1 MKKGMEIMKKTLAIL
16 LSVLMVVCMMP
27 GMAFAG
33 DLTTG
38 DITNATIELTS
49 TTTEYTG
56 SEITLPTA
64 TVKIGDSVVSTS
76 KYNLAWTY
84 NNEAVE
90 KATAAGVYTLTIT
103 GTDSD
108 ASTGVTGSKTATFTV
123 SKKSIVGAV
132 TVSLSNNSVTYN
144 QNEQKPEV
152 TVTKTGKTDTLTEN
166 TDYTLTWSKTPLKA
180 AGKYE
185 VTVKGIGNYDGEI
198 KKEYTIKENFSAEF
212 RTTYSAY
219 HVYQEGN
226 EIKPSLGEFIIKDS
240 TGKEIGSNE
249 YAYFTITG
257 YRDNKDA
264 GTSTPK
270 AVITANSNY
279 AKYSGSVDT
288 SFTINRRNLENE
300 RYYVTVDIPNQ
311 RTTTGFDGVTVYYNK
326 KLLQKYT
333 DYTITDSNPNSSSS
347 SRAAKI
353 TFNGNYSG
361 TITQSYTYSPNAIDL
376 SIANTYVYMY
386 PGYAYYNGAKVEMSN
401 FTVTCNNRTLT
412 KGYDYDVKY
421 ENNDRVGTA
430 TAIIYGKGAY
440 VGTVRQTFQIYA
452 GKMSDCTI
460 NFIGSSS
467 YPYTGT
473 AIRPPVT
480 VKCGSVTLPTSDYT
494 VTYLNNTATGTATV
508 RVSGNGNFTGYKE
521 ATFTIYGT
529 DINTCTATLSQDIY
543 NYTGR
548 ANTPTVTV
556 KKGITTLT
564 LNRDYTV
571 KYEDNTKAGTGKV
584 IITGK
589 GAYSGTLTKEFTI
602 IGKDNAVKT
611 NYTRYTKYIGSD
623 SFNLGAKQSGEGY
636 IKYTSD
642 DTSVATVSPTG
653 VVSIVG
659 TGKAAIK
666 VETVGTVTY
675 NPAYKY
681 VYVTV
686 KPNKPVIKV
695 TSPSKGKVKV
705 LITKVKGAT
714 KYQVKYGRNDK
725 YYNKYITHKE
735 NEYTK
740 TSTTIKNRKSGV
752 YYYVQVRAYKT
763 LDNGDKVWGNW
774 TTLRKVRAK

>member
-1 MKKGMEIMKKTLAIL
+1 MKRKIKKGIEIMKKTLAIL
-16 LSVLMVVCMMP
+16 LSVLMIVCMMP
-27 GMAFAG
+27 GMAFAEV
-33 DLTTG
+33 TTG
-38 DITNATIELTS
+38 TLDNATITLSES
-49 TTTEYTG
+49 TAEYTG
-56 SEITLPTA
+56 SDIAFPTVTA
-64 TVKIGDSVVSTS
+64 VKINGEIVASS
-76 KYNLAWTY
+76 KYDIAWTY
-84 NNEAVE
+84 NDSAVSLAREA
-90 KATAAGVYTLTIT
+90 GIYTLTVT
-103 GTDSD
+103 GKE
-108 ASTGVTGSKTATFTV
+108 GVTGSKTATFTV
-123 SKKSIVGAV
+123 SKKSIANNAV
-132 TVSLSNNSVTYN
+132 VELSTKSLVYN
-144 QNEQKPEV
+144 KTEQKPTV
-152 TVTKTGKTDTLTEN
+152 TVTKTGGDSLVEN
-166 TDYTLTWSKTPLKA
+166 NDYELIWPTTSKA

-185 VTVKGIGNYDGEI
+185 VTVKGKGLYDGEI
-198 KKEYTIKENFSAEF
+198 KTEYTITPNFTAEF
-212 RTTYSAY
+212 KTTYNTY

-226 EIKPSLGEFIIKDS
+226 EIKPSLGEFIIKDK
-240 TGKEIGSNE
+240 TGNEIASNE
-249 YAYFTITG
+249 YAYFTITQ
-257 YRDNKDA
+257 YKDNKNA

-270 AVITANSNY
+270 AVITANSSY
-279 AKYSGSVDT
+279 EKYSGSVET
-288 SFTINRRNLENE
+288 SFIINPRNLYNE
-300 RYYVTVDIPNQ
+300 RYNVTVDIPNQ
-311 RTTTGFDGVTVYYNK
+311 RTTSGFEGVTLYYNK
-326 KLLQKYT
+326 KPLSKYT
-333 DYTITDSNPNSSSS
+333 DYTISDANPGNTTSTY
-347 SRAAKI
+347 RTANI
-353 TFNGNYSG
+353 TFQGNYTG

-460 NFIGSSS
+460 NFVGSSS

-480 VKCGSVTLPTSDYT
+480 VKCGSITLPASDYT

-666 VETVGTVTY
+666 VETVGTVAY

-763 LDNGDKVWGNW
+763 LENGDKVWGNW